1 MSVILDPV
9 EYSKYNISGSD
20 DDSDPSALGKDEFL
34 ELLLVQIA
42 NQDPLNPMD
51 DTEFI
56 SQMAEFS
63 SLEQLNNISDGIGD
77 INSTLERQ
85 DLMNAVSFIGQEVM
99 AEGYSLSK
107 NDDSVSTV
115 YYSFDESVQDVYV
128 NIYDS
133 DNNIVNTVDLGA
145 MSAGSYQYVWNGL
158 DYDGK
163 EADNGVYQI
172 YIAAVTADGST
183 ALVTSAVSGE
193 VSGVITNDGDNYLVL
208 EDGRSIDFLD
218 VYQIVAPANTSDNNS
233 SDESDDTS
241 SNDSSDDGSD
251 DGSGDE

>member
-145 MSAGSYQYVWNGL
+145 MSAGSYQYVWDGL
-158 DYDGK
+158 DYDGV

-218 VYQIVAPANTSDNNS
+218 VYQIVAPASTSDNNS

>member
-9 EYSKYNISGSD
+9 EYSDYSISNDDESSD
-20 DDSDPSALGKDEFL
+20 NLGKDEFL
-34 ELLLVQIA
+34 ELLLVQIS

-63 SLEQLNNISDGIGD
+63 SLEQLTNINDGIETLND
-77 INSTLERQ
+77 TLERQ

-107 NDDSVSTV
+107 EDERVSTV
-115 YYSFDESVQDVYV
+115 YYSFDSAVQDVYV

-133 DNNIVNTVDLGA
+133 DGNIVNTIELGA
-145 MSAGSYQYVWNGL
+145 MSSGSYEYVWDGL

-163 EADNGVYQI
+163 EADDGVYSV
-172 YIAAVTADGST
+172 YIAAVTSEGDT

-193 VSGVITNDGDNYLVL
+193 VTGVITDDGDNYLVL
-208 EDGRSIDFLD
+208 GDGRTIDFLD
-218 VYQIVAPANTSDNNS
+218 VYEVVAPASTSDG
-233 SDESDDTS
+233 
-241 SNDSSDDGSD
+241 DSSDDSD
-251 DGSGDE
+251 DSSDDNSDDSSEDSSDDE